1 MRKGQFFLILALV
14 STAVAIQS
22 CVVAAVGAGM
32 GTVAYVMGD
41 LEVVE
46 AKDIGTVYEATEKA
60 LEQLE
65 LNVTKKAKDA
75 TAAVIVA
82 RDAMDKKIKIR
93 LSAKP
98 DKITKLSIRVGMF
111 GNEAKSRLIYDQIKK
126 NLR

>member
-14 STAVAIQS
+14 STAVAIQG